1 MPEVEWANL
10 RAEEL
15 RNLAAKDTIVIV
27 PIGSVEQ
34 HGPHLPVQVDA
45 LLSSEVAL
53 RAARRASDQESVIV
67 TPCIWTGLAEHHM
80 AFGGTITLDY
90 STLFALVRCV
100 VRSLVQHGFQRILLL
115 NGHGG
120 NITALNVITGELT
133 VEFAVPLVIC
143 SYWEIAKEAF
153 AEILERQVTVRHAG
167 EAETSML
174 LALKPDL
181 VDTARLP
188 EAEGPS
194 SPELADLVGEG
205 AYRWRTF
212 ASRTTTGVI
221 GEAKTATAEKG
232 RRLLDAASGKLAEL
246 ISTPA
251 LWTTWT

>member
-15 RNLAAKDTIVIV
+15 RNLAAKDTIAIV
-27 PIGSVEQ
+27 PVGSVEQ

-45 LLSSEVAL
+45 LLAGEVAL
-53 RAARRASDQESVIV
+53 RAARTAAERVSVVV
-67 TPCIWTGLAEHHM
+67 TPGIWTGLAEHHM
-80 AFGGTITLDY
+80 ALGGTITLDFPTF
-90 STLFALVRCV
+90 SALVRCV
-100 VRSLVQHGFQRILLL
+100 VRSLVRHGFRRILLL

-120 NITALNVITGELT
+120 NVSALQVITGELT
-133 VEFAVPLVIC
+133 VEFAIPLVAC
-143 SYWEIAKEAF
+143 SYWDLAKEAF
-153 AEILERQVTVRHAG
+153 AEILERQATVRHAG

-174 LALKPDL
+174 LALKPEL
-181 VDTARLP
+181 VDTAKLP

-205 AYRWRTF
+205 AYRWRGF

-232 RRLLDAASGKLAEL
+232 RRLLDAASRKLAEL
-246 ISTPA
+246 IGTPE
-251 LWTTWT
+251 LWTTPI